1 MDDEF
6 PDITPELS
14 NDELKQKLNMETA
27 RISWSELEK
36 HFARGVLITIASEI
50 DLIETA
56 LHFIQDDKNAI
67 EPLLTSGKI
76 NRTTDEQAQ
85 QWSSSDPELW
95 AVVIAPWV
103 LVQQRGT
110 N

>member
-1 MDDEF
+1 MNDEF

-14 NDELKQKLNMETA
+14 RDELQQTLNMETA

-36 HFARGVLITIASEI
+36 HFARGVLITVAPRL

-56 LHFIQDDKNAI
+56 LHFIQNDKKAI
-67 EPLLTSGKI
+67 EPLLASEDI
-76 NRTTDEQAQ
+76 NRTTDKQAQ
-85 QWSSSDPELW
+85 QWSSSEPELW
-95 AVVIAPWV
+95 AVVVAPWV